1 MRRNL
6 SRRDLLKGCASA
18 GALGS
23 LGSLG
28 LLNAEA
34 GPRKGRKK
42 RPKKGGGGKKQ
53 AAPAESQ
60 APPLPEICGPGPVA
74 IRLRVNGDFQ
84 QLAVEP
90 RTTVL
95 ELLRDRLGLH
105 GTKEVCDRGTC
116 GACTVLLDGKAVHA
130 CGLLAVSTHRRQ
142 LLTVEGLS
150 RTRGKAEVHPLAA
163 AFAAAGALRCGFC
176 TPGVLMAAKGL
187 LDRNPSP
194 SEPDVDQALCGNLC
208 RCGCYPAIRKAVLE
222 AAPKMAGEGPPG
234 DEEAGAGDEGN
245 ELPPEPPEPLE
256 LLELLET
263 TQPPSRRSF
272 FTGRRRG

>member
-1 MRRNL
+1 MRRKL
-6 SRRDLLKGCASA
+6 SRRDLLKGGAA
-18 GALGS
+18 VGALGS
-23 LGSLG
+23 LGALG
-28 LLNAEA
+28 LLDAEA

-42 RPKKGGGGKKQ
+42 RPKKGGGAKKQ
-53 AAPAESQ
+53 AAPAEPQ

-74 IRLRVNGDFQ
+74 IRLRVNGDLQ

-105 GTKEVCDRGTC
+105 GTREVCDRGTC

-222 AAPKMAGEGPPG
+222 AAPMLAGEAPA
-234 DEEAGAGDEGN
+234 EEGAGDGDEGS
-245 ELPPEPPEPLE
+245 EQPREPPEPPE
-256 LLELLET
+256 LLENM
-263 TQPPSRRSF
+263 QSPSRRSL